1 MRPVT
6 GALLLA
12 LSVFALPGLGQS
24 ERHHLLRDSFVPPG
38 PPDAN
43 EPRVAKRSRLVDV
56 DLAPLHLKNVNRG
69 QVQKLERLLT
79 ATLFPD
85 ARLQIALD
93 RVERD
98 GVDSLVWSGTVE
110 GDPASSVL
118 ISIHDEQMTAL
129 FTTSSA
135 RYQVRPTARGAHE
148 ALELDLAGFPN
159 EQEPRKTI
167 AAASEA
173 GAGAVVAAADTG
185 AQIDVLVAYTN
196 PVTQYYGTQSG
207 VQTMISN
214 AVAAT
219 NTAYANSGVTMRMR
233 LVGTV
238 EVAYDDRTAGFT
250 QALDRLTNPADGV
263 MDDVHALRNS
273 LGADAVS
280 LVVRNPTDNA
290 CGYGYV
296 MTSSQVGPSFAPYA
310 FNVTR
315 HDCAV
320 GNFSFAHELGHNFG
334 LEHDRANAS
343 GSSPS
348 RTYAYG
354 YQDTTGLFRDIM
366 SYNCPGGCPR
376 VQYFSNPAVLYS
388 GRPLGVQYQLPAAA
402 DAVRAL
408 NDNAVTI
415 ANWRTTISTPP
426 AVSFTDDPAIPGMRV
441 KAVHI
446 TELRTA
452 VNSFRTA
459 AGLAPATWT
468 DASLTGV
475 RVKATHIAELRTA
488 LTPAL
493 TAFGRTATYTGATV
507 TGNIRAVLVQ
517 ELRNLM
523 K

>member
-1 MRPVT
+1 V
-6 GALLLA
+6 
-12 LSVFALPGLGQS
+12 
-24 ERHHLLRDSFVPPG
+24 
-38 PPDAN
+38 
-43 EPRVAKRSRLVDV
+43 
-56 DLAPLHLKNVNRG
+56 
-69 QVQKLERLLT
+69 
-79 ATLFPD
+79 
-85 ARLQIALD
+85 
-93 RVERD
+93 
-98 GVDSLVWSGTVE
+98 
-110 GDPASSVL
+110 
-118 ISIHDEQMTAL
+118 
-129 FTTSSA
+129 
-135 RYQVRPTARGAHE
+135 HE
-148 ALELDLAGFPN
+148 ALELDPAAFPN
-159 EQEPRKTI
+159 ERDPQKTI
-167 AAASEA
+167 AAATDA
-173 GAGAVVAAADTG
+173 GMAAVAAADTG
-185 AQIDVLVAYTN
+185 AQVDVLVAYTN
-196 PVTQYYGTQSG
+196 PVTQYYGSQAG

-219 NTAYANSGVTMRMR
+219 NAAYVNSGVTMRMR

-238 EVAYDDRTAGFT
+238 EVAYDDRTAGFV
-250 QALDRLTNPADGV
+250 QALDRLKNPADGV
-263 MDDVHALRNS
+263 MDEVHALRNS
-273 LGADAVS
+273 LAADAVS

-296 MTSSQVGPSFAPYA
+296 MTSAQVGAAFAPFA

-334 LEHDRANAS
+334 LEHDRANAV

-376 VQYFSNPAVLYS
+376 VQYFSNPSILYN

-408 NDNAVTI
+408 NENAVTI
-415 ANWRTTISTPP
+415 ANWRAAISTPP
-426 AVSFTDDPAIPGMRV
+426 PVSFTDDPANPGMLV
-441 KAVHI
+441 KGVHI

-452 VNSFRTA
+452 VNSFRAA
-459 AGLAPATWT
+459 AGLAAATWT
-468 DASLTGV
+468 DASLAGV

-493 TAFGRTATYTGATV
+493 TAFGRTATYSGATV
-507 TGNIRAVLVQ
+507 TGNVRAALVQ